1 MYWITASNVIRSLLQ
16 GGYTKVNIDEAIEMV
31 GLVRHIAYKNCSLQY
46 TVTQH
51 TCIHSS
57 TQWCGLHILHMVI
70 SMVTGPAGNRL
81 GGAAATVAEN
91 W

>member
-1 MYWITASNVIRSLLQ
+1 MYLTTASNVIRSLLQ
-16 GGYTKVNIDEAIEMV
+16 GGYTKVNIDEAIEMA
-31 GLVRHIAYKNCSLQY
+31 GLVRHIAYKNCSQY

-57 TQWCGLHILHMVI
+57 TQWCGLHRLHMVI
-70 SMVTGPAGNRL
+70 STVTGPAGNRL
-81 GGAAATVAEN
+81 GGGAAATVAEN